1 MSGEL
6 ERGPGEAQRVS
17 TLELFFDLV
26 FVFTITQL
34 TSVLSDEP
42 TWTGLLQVCLM
53 LGIIFWMYGG
63 YAWLTNL
70 VAPDRLLRRLTLLG
84 GMAGFLVIAL
94 AVPQSFSGAGATFGL
109 AYLAVVLV
117 HFGMFAR
124 SSQLTLRQAIVGLVP
139 YNISTAILVVIG
151 GVIGGTSQYVI
162 WAVAFALM
170 WSSAKLIDSSGF
182 ELQPRHFV
190 ERHGLVVIV
199 AIGESIIAVGIG
211 AAGTPVDG
219 DLVLA
224 GVLGLALSACLWWSY
239 FAADEGLAERRMDQ
253 APMCDRPRLAI
264 NAFGYWHLLIL
275 LGIISISTA
284 LKETTAHP
292 FDELETAKALALGG
306 GVAIFLIGEALFRQT
321 LAMGA
326 ARGRALAA
334 LIALATIP
342 IGASASATAQ
352 LVILLVLL
360 TGMLAFEQ
368 RTAFRQTAD
377 R

>member
-1 MSGEL
+1 MS
-6 ERGPGEAQRVS
+6 
-17 TLELFFDLV
+17 
-26 FVFTITQL
+26 
-34 TSVLSDEP
+34 
-42 TWTGLLQVCLM
+42 C
-53 LGIIFWMYGG
+53 
-63 YAWLTNL
+63 
-70 VAPDRLLRRLTLLG
+70 
-84 GMAGFLVIAL
+84 
-94 AVPQSFSGAGATFGL
+94 
-109 AYLAVVLV
+109 
-117 HFGMFAR
+117 
-124 SSQLTLRQAIVGLVP
+124 
-139 YNISTAILVVIG
+139 
-151 GVIGGTSQYVI
+151 
-162 WAVAFALM
+162 
-170 WSSAKLIDSSGF
+170 
-182 ELQPRHFV
+182 
-190 ERHGLVVIV
+190 

-352 LVILLVLL
+352 LVILLILL